1 MGEKPKMI
9 DDYETID
16 YKEHYKKAFDEIDT
30 KIAEL
35 EKKVKNLMSKDFERE
50 L

>member
-1 MGEKPKMI
+1 MI

-16 YKEHYKKAFDEIDT
+16 YKTHYDAT
-30 KIAEL
+30 KDHEQRLLEL
-35 EKKVKNLMSKDFERE
+35 EKKVKNLMAKDFERE